1 MERID
6 TFEKAARLINARG
19 LRAGRAEV
27 EEVVAAHLRTIGAR
41 RIVCWSERVKLDG
54 FERCEPADA
63 DCGIT
68 DAEWGIAS
76 TGTLVL
82 PMTAAAP
89 RSASLLPG
97 IHLAILNAD
106 RILSDEPAALLH
118 IGETYMKQK
127 DRPSSVVLV
136 TGPSRTADIELNLVL
151 GVHGP
156 KELHIVVVVPGQEA
170 EDRKQKSEDKIKA
183 PS

>member
-1 MERID
+1 MERIE
-6 TFEKAARLINARG
+6 TFTKAATAIAAKCIRVPRETL
-19 LRAGRAEV
+19 
-27 EEVVAAHLRTIGAR
+27 EEAVAAHLRTVSVKR
-41 RIVCWSERVKLDG
+41 VVCWSERVSLAG
-54 FERCEPADA
+54 FERCAPADA

-82 PMTAAAP
+82 PMRPASP
-89 RSASLLPG
+89 RSASLLPS
-97 IHLAILNAD
+97 IHLAILDAE
-106 RILSDEPAALLH
+106 RILPNEPSAILH
-118 IGETYMKQK
+118 IGETYMKRA

-156 KELHIVVVVPGQEA
+156 RELHIVLVT
-170 EDRKQKSEDKIKA
+170 
-183 PS
+183 